1 MFPRG
6 PRSDPSGVFC
16 PVTRESFA
24 AEGPVMGQKPL
35 REGGSLFPVYV
46 RQLILHFVS
55 PSDEGFP
62 FTAAGDILSHTETFQ
77 TKALKSH

>member
-1 MFPRG
+1 
-6 PRSDPSGVFC
+6 
-16 PVTRESFA
+16 
-24 AEGPVMGQKPL
+24 MGQKPL